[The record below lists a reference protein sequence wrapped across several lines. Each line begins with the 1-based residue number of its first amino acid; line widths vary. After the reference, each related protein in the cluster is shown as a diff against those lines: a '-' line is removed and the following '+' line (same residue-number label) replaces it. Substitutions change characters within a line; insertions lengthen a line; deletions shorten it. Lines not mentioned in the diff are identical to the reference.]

1 MKLDINK
8 IPVLLSRLKD
18 LIKPYIGFVIVIVI
32 LGMYG
37 VVIWQIRAYV
47 TQEPSEIKVAQELTT
62 INIPKVD
69 EEAINRIT
77 QLEDRNI
84 QVKALFENARQNP
97 FNE

>member
-8 IPVLLSRLKD
+8 IPALLARLKD
-18 LIKPYIGFVIVIVI
+18 IVKPYIGFVIGLII

-37 VVIWQIRAYV
+37 LVIWQIRAYV
-47 TQEPSEIKVAQELTT
+47 TQEPSESEVAQELTS

-69 EEAINRIT
+69 EEAIKQIT
-77 QLEDRNI
+77 QLEDSNV